1 MAPSDDALPTGSE
14 DSSLTGPGQVAVE
27 HILGNVDAPISVLE
41 YGDYECPYCAGAAPV
56 LRQLMEESDG
66 LVRLVF
72 RNFPLFEVHPHAL
85 IAALAA
91 ESTVSAGVFWDMHKL
106 LFKRQDRLEDEDLR
120 RYAES
125 AGADPDL
132 AVGEPAQAFAPKV
145 RADYAAGVEAGVRGT
160 PTLHINGDPYHGRVE
175 LSALRKATGTSHG
188 RSRPG

>member
-1 MAPSDDALPTGSE
+1 MAPSDGALPTGSE
-14 DSSLTGPGQVAVE
+14 DSSLTGPGLVAVE

-56 LRQLMEESDG
+56 LRQLVEESDG

-106 LFKRQDRLEDEDLR
+106 LFKRQDRPQGEGQR
-120 RYAES
+120 R
-125 AGADPDL
+125 
-132 AVGEPAQAFAPKV
+132 QAAWV
-145 RADYAAGVEAGVRGT
+145 
-160 PTLHINGDPYHGRVE
+160 
-175 LSALRKATGTSHG
+175 
-188 RSRPG
+188 